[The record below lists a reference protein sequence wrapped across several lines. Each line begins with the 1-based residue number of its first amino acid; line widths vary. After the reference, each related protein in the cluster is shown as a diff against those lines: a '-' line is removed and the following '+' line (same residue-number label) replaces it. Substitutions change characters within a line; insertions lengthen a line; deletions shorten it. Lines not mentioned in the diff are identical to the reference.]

1 MSAPS
6 RTRPTRAGQP
16 TPPPARGRPEPA
28 RSRRLSGTAFAVL
41 VTALV
46 LGAALSTILA
56 VGVGPVRVP
65 LGVTAAIIAHHVAP
79 DVAGPAGTPVQNQI
93 VWDLRL
99 PRAVL
104 ALLVGAGLAAVGT
117 VLQAVV
123 RNPLADPFLL
133 GVSGGAAFGAV
144 SVLVLGSGAVG
155 GLSLSVAA
163 FAGGLVATAAVYL
176 LAQRRGRVTPTRL
189 ILAGVAIAYLFQ
201 AGYSYLLVT
210 APNPQGL
217 QGVLFWLLGSLAAV
231 RWDGLAVPT
240 AVLAA
245 GSVLLLVEARPL
257 NALLTG
263 DDGATSLGIDVQR
276 LRIRL
281 VVVTSLLTGVMVAVS
296 GAIAFVGLIVPHF
309 VRLLVGSDHRRVLP
323 VALLIGAVFLQLVDT
338 LARTVRPPVELPLS
352 IVTAAVGVPF
362 FLWLLRRQDRS
373 GEASAA

>member
-1 MSAPS
+1 MSAPP
-6 RTRPTRAGQP
+6 RTHPRFQP
-16 TPPPARGRPEPA
+16 KPAEPGRPELV
-28 RSRRLSGTAFAVL
+28 RSRRLSGSAFAVL
-41 VTALV
+41 VAGLV
-46 LGAALSTILA
+46 LGVALSTVLA
-56 VGVGPVRVP
+56 VSLGPVHVP
-65 LGVTAAIIAHHVAP
+65 FDVTAGIIAHHIAP
-79 DVAGPAGTPVQNQI
+79 DVTGPVGTPVQNQI

-104 ALLVGAGLAAVGT
+104 ALLVGAGLALVGT

-123 RNPLADPFLL
+123 RNPLADPYLL

-144 SVLVLGSGAVG
+144 AVLVLGSAAVG
-155 GLSLSVAA
+155 GLSLSAAA
-163 FAGGLVATAAVYL
+163 FAGGLVATTVVYL

-189 ILAGVAIAYLFQ
+189 ILAGVAVAYLFQ
-201 AGYSYLLVT
+201 AGYSFLLIT

-217 QGVLFWLLGSLAAV
+217 QGVLFWLLGSLATV
-231 RWDGLAVPT
+231 RWDGLAVPG
-240 AVLAA
+240 AVLAV

-263 DDGATSLGIDVQR
+263 DDSAVSLGIDVQR

-281 VVVTSLLTGVMVAVS
+281 VMVTSLLTGVMVASS

-309 VRLLVGSDHRRVLP
+309 VRLLVGAEHRRVLP
-323 VALLIGAVFLQLVDT
+323 AALLTGAVFLQLVDT

-362 FLWLLRRQDRS
+362 FLWLLRRQDRT